1 MTESALSALLEGC
14 RAGRESA
21 LKAFYEH
28 FQGYALAVCLAYA
41 ADRDEALEMAHDGFL
56 KAFKNLPE
64 LREEGALKTW
74 FRRILVNTAIDYH
87 RRRQRRAVVLSLS
100 KDRPDEAA
108 DTVPAAEADALEQ
121 LAAEDVL
128 RALARLPEMPRVVFS
143 LYVLEGYSHREIA
156 GRLGLAESTAR
167 AYLSEANAR
176 LRRLLATSFP
186 HANKPR

>member
-14 RAGRESA
+14 RRNQEPA

-28 FQGYALAVCLAYA
+28 FHGYALAVCLAYA
-41 ADRDEALEMAHDGFL
+41 ADRDEALEMMHDGFL

-74 FRRILVNTAIDYH
+74 LRRILVNTAIDYH
-87 RRRQRRAVVLSLS
+87 RRRQRRPTEPLNEDAAGRV
-100 KDRPDEAA
+100 PD
-108 DTVPAAEADALEQ
+108 AEADALDQ
-121 LAAEDVL
+121 LSAADILAAL
-128 RALARLPEMPRVVFS
+128 HRLPELPRVVFG

-156 GRLGLAESTAR
+156 RRLGLAESTSR

-176 LRRLLATSFP
+176 LRRHLSTRLSHDSTQ
-186 HANKPR
+186 R